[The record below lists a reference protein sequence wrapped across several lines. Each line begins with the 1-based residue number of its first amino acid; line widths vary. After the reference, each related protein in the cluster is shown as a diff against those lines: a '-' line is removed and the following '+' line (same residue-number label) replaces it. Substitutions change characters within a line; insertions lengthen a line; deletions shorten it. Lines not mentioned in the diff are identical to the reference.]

1 MSMDDLERC
10 PRRYTVLAERTEDG
24 RVSLYQVRCEDCPES
39 AVIAEFKRARYVGRC
54 HAHFQSH
61 QVIVEVFE

>member
-10 PRRYTVLAERTEDG
+10 PRRYV
-24 RVSLYQVRCEDCPES
+24 VV
-39 AVIAEFKRARYVGRC
+39 AEFKRARYVGRC